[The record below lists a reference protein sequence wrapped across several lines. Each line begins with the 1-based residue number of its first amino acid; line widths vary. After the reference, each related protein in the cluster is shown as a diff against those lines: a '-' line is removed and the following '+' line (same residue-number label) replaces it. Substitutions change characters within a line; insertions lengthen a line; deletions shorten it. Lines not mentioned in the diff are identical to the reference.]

1 MEKIFYDQDGVK
13 VTNKLFITP
22 DGKSYSIKMISSVS
36 VSSWMNFFL
45 LLPAFLFTVG
55 GLSVIGSEI
64 GLILFAIGIMF
75 IYFSVKYAKWNL
87 KINSNDVGS
96 HTTAMSLSKKDKAN
110 EVKIKTIQAAI
121 LEATSAA
128 E

>member
-13 VTNKLFITP
+13 VTNKLFTTP
-22 DGKSYSIKMISSVS
+22 DGKSYPIKMISSVA

-64 GLILFAIGIMF
+64 GMMLFAIGVLF
-75 IYFSVKYAKWNL
+75 IYFSIKYAKWNL
-87 KINSNDVGS
+87 KINGNEIGAQS
-96 HTTAMSLSKKDKAN
+96 TAMSLSKKDKTN
-110 EVKIKTIQAAI
+110 EAKINAIKSAI
-121 LEATSAA
+121 LEAISTS